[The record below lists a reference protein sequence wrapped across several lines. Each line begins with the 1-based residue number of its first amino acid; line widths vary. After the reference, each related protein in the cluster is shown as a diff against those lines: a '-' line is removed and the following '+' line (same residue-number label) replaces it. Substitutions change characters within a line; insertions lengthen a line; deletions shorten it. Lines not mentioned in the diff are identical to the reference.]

1 MLAGHA
7 FALSVMMYSL
17 PSHVLY
23 AANILLPSHFAMRL
37 SSLSLSHRSPQSSL
51 LNLFSAS
58 LTSSSNKVLREIALY
73 THSVMYKL
81 CCLMCRSPSFL
92 VKALSHMRQ
101 EISRAFVESKKRHK
115 AGIVLPSLCRS
126 SVIRFRV
133 CGLTGYGIE
142 AAPGPALHGVE
153 LPLLFLRELLVGY
166 EFFHMLS
173 PLLKCPSDII
183 AKRSRD
189 VKSHYL
195 PSSILLCF
203 SSYCSMQS
211 RMRIR
216 IWLLA
221 ERPS

>member
-1 MLAGHA
+1 ML
-7 FALSVMMYSL
+7 
-17 PSHVLY
+17 SHVPFSFIFGKGIKPH
-23 AANILLPSHFAMRL
+23 ASGNI
-37 SSLSLSHRSPQSSL
+37 QS
-51 LNLFSAS
+51 F
-58 LTSSSNKVLREIALY
+58 
-73 THSVMYKL
+73 
-81 CCLMCRSPSFL
+81 F
-92 VKALSHMRQ
+92 
-101 EISRAFVESKKRHK
+101 ESKKRHK
-115 AGIVLPSLCRS
+115 DGKTIPALCRS

-133 CGLTGYGIE
+133 CALAGYGIE
-142 AAPGPALHGVE
+142 AAPGHALHGVE

-183 AKRSRD
+183 AKAERV